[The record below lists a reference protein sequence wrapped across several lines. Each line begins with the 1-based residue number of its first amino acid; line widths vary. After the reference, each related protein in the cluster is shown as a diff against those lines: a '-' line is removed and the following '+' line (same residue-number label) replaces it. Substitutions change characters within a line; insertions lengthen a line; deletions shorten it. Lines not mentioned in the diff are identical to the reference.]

1 MVFPNEIN
9 KRRSQITRTIIF
21 TRKGGVGKTVC
32 AAATAL
38 QCAEIGKKTLI
49 LSSDPV
55 QALADCFD
63 VELGKDEPIE
73 IKKFLFGLQIELER
87 EIEQNY
93 GIVRNF
99 LSRLFRSR
107 GIEEAVV
114 SEMVAFPGLDEL
126 FSILKISD
134 YIGLF
139 DVIVLDT
146 APTGHTFRL
155 LSFPQVFSVFGKYL
169 LRFQRG
175 IMRIFEP
182 LRESAEQVVRTPIPD
197 EVFFTQMEGLMGRIN
212 DMRELLSESTKTTV
226 RIVTNLEKMPILE
239 SERALT
245 FMNLYGLNVDAL
257 CVNKVIPDTVDDP
270 YFRKWKESQNKYMER
285 VENTFYPLKIFKIY
299 LKEEEV
305 VGLKL
310 LEQVA
315 DDMYRK
321 KGDPTEIYSHEKP
334 FTVDTD
340 IKGNLIMTINL
351 PFMKKGDTHIYKRGE
366 ELIIRVDEYKRIL
379 LLPKMAQTMKIG
391 SARFEDKKLIITFY
405 KKPITLND

>member
-1 MVFPNEIN
+1 MA
-9 KRRSQITRTIIF
+9 RTIIF
-21 TRKGGVGKTVC
+21 TGKGGVGKTTC

-38 QCAEIGKKTLI
+38 QCAKIGKKTLV

-55 QALADCFD
+55 QALSDCFD
-63 VELGKDEPIE
+63 VELGRDEPRE
-73 IKKFLFGLQIELER
+73 IRKNLFGLQIELER

-93 GIVRNF
+93 GVVRNF

-107 GIEEAVV
+107 GIEETVA

-126 FSILKISD
+126 FSILKIGEF
-134 YIGLF
+134 IGHF

-155 LSFPQVFSVFGKYL
+155 LSFPQIFSVFGKYL
-169 LRFQRG
+169 LRIQRG

-197 EVFFTQMEGLMGRIN
+197 EVFFTQMEGLIERVN
-212 DMRELLSESTKTTV
+212 EMRELLTESTKCTV

-239 SERALT
+239 SERAIT
-245 FMNLYGLNVDAL
+245 FMNLYGLNIDAL
-257 CVNKVIPDTVDDP
+257 CVNKVIPEQINDP
-270 YFRKWKESQNKYMER
+270 YFDKWKKTQNQYMKR
-285 VENTFYPLKIFKIY
+285 IENTFFPLKIFKIY

-310 LEQVA
+310 LDQIA
-315 DDMYRK
+315 DDMYGNK
-321 KGDPTEIYSHEKP
+321 DDPTEIYSSEKP

-340 IKGNLIMTINL
+340 IEGNLIIKINL
-351 PFMKKGDTHIYKRGE
+351 PFTKKGKTQIHKRGE

-379 LLPKMAQTMKIG
+379 LLPKMAQTMKIK
-391 SARFEDKKLIITFY
+391 SARFKDKKLIITFY
-405 KKPITLND
+405 KKTQKPQ